1 LLLVPQWS
9 DVTPQYPHLLQQSP
23 AMGHIPLP
31 TLPSPQ
37 FVVLLPTV
45 EVVVVAEA
53 AIVLVVVV
61 VVVTSARASILK
73 LCHFV
78 TIRFLRVS

>member
-1 LLLVPQWS
+1 
-9 DVTPQYPHLLQQSP
+9 
-23 AMGHIPLP
+23 MGHIPLP

-45 EVVVVAEA
+45 EVVVAA
-53 AIVLVVVV
+53 AIVLVVVVVV

-78 TIRFLRVS
+78 TILFLRAS